1 VFFQNS
7 VAVEAFGRSILEAI
21 ASRMVVIL
29 PRQYE
34 EVFGEAAL
42 YAEPK
47 DVQSLVMSYHNDR
60 KLYSKQVARADAVV
74 EQRFSHRSYA
84 ELIKALKEEVT
95 A

>member
-1 VFFQNS
+1 
-7 VAVEAFGRSILEAI
+7 
-21 ASRMVVIL
+21 
-29 PRQYE
+29 
-34 EVFGEAAL
+34 
-42 YAEPK
+42 
-47 DVQSLVMSYHNDR
+47 MSYHNDR